1 MAMMP
6 PAAADEGNPTAISI
20 NATLSTIV
28 SPRMV
33 IINTNDQHHSVN
45 QQGAALTPQQP
56 LQQHGIEC
64 SLHTLPKPLL
74 REFDH
79 VFGQKYN
86 TNREIV
92 VGGSKSQLVELLA
105 IPTNQHAREDIVGV
119 GIHIEEEKDRLL
131 RVFMAFASEFCNKI
145 RSLGYWSDF
154 MDPCSGLPML
164 TPDCNKVYSE
174 VDGMEVL
181 LGYRTYDA
189 GFCKILT
196 HPKWGS
202 AVYPSTI
209 FANAP
214 KSVVKKILE
223 SYPTAAAK

>member
-119 GIHIEEEKDRLL
+119 GIHIEEEKDRCVNFYSFPSFFFNHGLNQYFRLL
-131 RVFMAFASEFCNKI
+131 K
-145 RSLGYWSDF
+145 
-154 MDPCSGLPML
+154 
-164 TPDCNKVYSE
+164 T
-174 VDGMEVL
+174 
-181 LGYRTYDA
+181 
-189 GFCKILT
+189 
-196 HPKWGS
+196 
-202 AVYPSTI
+202 
-209 FANAP
+209 
-214 KSVVKKILE
+214 
-223 SYPTAAAK
+223 